1 MKPKFIVVAS
11 SKGGVGKS
19 TVALGI
25 SRALAEMGESVL
37 LSDLDF
43 GNACLDLLVGCEN
56 SVVYTVLD
64 VAAERCKAEDAVI
77 EADGGVYLLPCPAG
91 GKTEISEEGDCTA
104 SDVIGAVKAAAE
116 SGTFSYVV
124 IDTAAGV
131 NDVTD
136 EAVKIAD
143 ITLVVSGHN
152 PISLRAAESTV
163 ARFSPSARGDIRLI
177 VNQFDIENLL
187 GGKGNRNGLLQIID
201 SSRAQL
207 FGVVPYDYELMLK
220 HEGAKVKKIGAEV
233 AFSNIAKRL
242 MGYEVP
248 LFDSM
253 KKIRRK
259 RTKLYR

>member
-19 TVALGI
+19 TVALGV
-25 SRALAEMGESVL
+25 SLALSEMGESVL
-37 LSDLDF
+37 LADLDF
-43 GNACLDLLVGCEN
+43 GNACLDILAGCEN

-64 VAAERCKAEDAVI
+64 VAAKRCAAEDAVI
-77 EADGGVYLLPCPAG
+77 EAEGIYLLPCPAG

-104 SDVIGAVKAAAE
+104 SGVIDAVKAAAE
-116 SGTFSYVV
+116 SGTFTYVV
-124 IDTAAGV
+124 MDTSAGV
-131 NDVTD
+131 NEVTD

-143 ITLVVSGHN
+143 MTLVVSGHN
-152 PISLRAAESTV
+152 PISLRAAESSV
-163 ARFSPSARGDIRLI
+163 ARFAPSARGEIRLI

-187 GGKGNRNGLLQIID
+187 SGKGRRSGLLHIID

-207 FGVVPYDYELMLK
+207 FGVVPYDYGLMLK
-220 HEGAKVKKIGAEV
+220 QEGAKVKKTGAEI

-242 MGYEVP
+242 RGYEVP
-248 LFDSM
+248 VFDTM

-259 RTKLYR
+259 RNKLYR